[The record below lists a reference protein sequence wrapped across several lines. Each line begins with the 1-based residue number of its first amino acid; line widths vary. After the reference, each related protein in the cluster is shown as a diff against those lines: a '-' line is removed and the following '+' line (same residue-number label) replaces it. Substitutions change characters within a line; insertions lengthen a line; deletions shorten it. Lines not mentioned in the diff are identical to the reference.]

1 MSIQFNGSLKSKQLE
16 KKVIDTIVSE
26 VIANFQNYHSLKLD
40 IELINEICNLIE
52 EAVKSNRI
60 KKINKQELFMKA
72 HLAVFGNITEQEKA
86 VLISNIDYLNNNGKI
101 KALSISKK
109 VVNFL
114 KDIITKKNKY

>member
-1 MSIQFNGSLKSKQLE
+1 MSIEFNGSLKGKQLE
-16 KKVIDTIVSE
+16 KKVIDTIVAE
-26 VIANFQNYHSLKLD
+26 VIGNFQNYHSLKLD

-86 VLISNIDYLNNNGKI
+86 VLISNIEYLHNNNKI

-109 VVNFL
+109 IINFF
-114 KDIITKKNKY
+114 KEFIIKKK